1 MFWRLGLRFG
11 YSAICFSEFLSE
23 NGHIDTIEKDEERG
37 REAISNVNAMGLED
51 KIKVFI
57 R

>member
-1 MFWRLGLRFG
+1 MFWRLGLLFG
-11 YSAICFSEFLSE
+11 YSAICFSKFLSE
-23 NGHIDTIEKDEERG
+23 DGHIDTIEKDEERG
-37 REAISNVNAMGLED
+37 REAIANVKDMGLED